1 MTEQESGICDI
12 CKAGRLTKRMEEI
25 YFRQTSDRGFVHCR
39 VEVVTYTCGSCGIRT
54 IDPDAQSAFDEAFK
68 REYDKL
74 P

>member
-1 MTEQESGICDI
+1 
-12 CKAGRLTKRMEEI
+12 MEEI